1 MKFLK
6 STDRPFSRVQ
16 RMYTCQPFVNDSCGT
31 LFDASLLLSSPFL
44 PLFSGGA
51 SSAAET
57 TAIFFFSFFF
67 FTALICLSV
76 SITISRLETTLS
88 IFARKTSGHR
98 TYVRRNRSSP
108 LFTLLFLPFH
118 RGTTLPSPVD
128 AKLPLTGSLAPNEI
142 TSSVRGEKTPGF
154 GETIERSLH
163 LQRRLTV
170 SGKFDL
176 KGGQT
181 NRARYDTFSV
191 VERKGRGSNF
201 PRGRTRVTNKRG
213 KLS

>member
-1 MKFLK
+1 MPTLCERLVRHSLTRPCSSPPRFFL
-6 STDRPFSRVQ
+6 SFLEV
-16 RMYTCQPFVNDSCGT
+16 
-31 LFDASLLLSSPFL
+31 LLLLQKRRPYSSFP
-44 PLFSGGA
+44 
-51 SSAAET
+51 
-57 TAIFFFSFFF
+57 FF
-67 FTALICLSV
+67 FTALICLTA
-76 SITISRLETTLS
+76 SITISRETTLS

-191 VERKGRGSNF
+191 VERGGSNF

>member
-1 MKFLK
+1 
-6 STDRPFSRVQ
+6 
-16 RMYTCQPFVNDSCGT
+16 MYTCQPFVNDSCGT

-44 PLFSGGA
+44 PLFLELLLLLQKRRSY
-51 SSAAET
+51 SS
-57 TAIFFFSFFF
+57 FPFF
-67 FTALICLSV
+67 FTALICLTV
-76 SITISRLETTLS
+76 SITISRETTLS

-191 VERKGRGSNF
+191 VERKGSNF